1 MNSDCKIAFSHI
13 LEIRDVPMVIVRM
26 DKLSISKMLVLH
38 TEFTSYD
45 TLVLNTKY
53 WECEMNILDKREAF
67 FSVTVLKERGIQ
79 R

>member
-1 MNSDCKIAFSHI
+1 
-13 LEIRDVPMVIVRM
+13 MVTLKM
-26 DKLSISKMLVLH
+26 DTQGISKMLVLH

-53 WECEMNILDKREAF
+53 WECEMNILDRRETF

>member
-1 MNSDCKIAFSHI
+1 
-13 LEIRDVPMVIVRM
+13 MVSLKM
-26 DKLSISKMLVLH
+26 DILSISKMLVLH

-53 WECEMNILDKREAF
+53 WECEMDILDGKEAF

>member
-1 MNSDCKIAFSHI
+1 
-13 LEIRDVPMVIVRM
+13 MVIVRM